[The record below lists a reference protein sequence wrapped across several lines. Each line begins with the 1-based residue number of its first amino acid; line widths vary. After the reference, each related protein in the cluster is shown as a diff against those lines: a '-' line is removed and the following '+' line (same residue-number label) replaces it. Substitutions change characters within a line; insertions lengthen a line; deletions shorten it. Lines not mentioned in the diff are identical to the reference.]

1 MKYDTILETIGHTP
15 RKINRLFGTKHN
27 VWIKLER
34 ANLALASKA
43 DKSLCL

>member
-27 VWIKLER
+27 VWIKLEEQI
-34 ANLALASKA
+34 LALASKTRI
-43 DKSLCL
+43 LCL